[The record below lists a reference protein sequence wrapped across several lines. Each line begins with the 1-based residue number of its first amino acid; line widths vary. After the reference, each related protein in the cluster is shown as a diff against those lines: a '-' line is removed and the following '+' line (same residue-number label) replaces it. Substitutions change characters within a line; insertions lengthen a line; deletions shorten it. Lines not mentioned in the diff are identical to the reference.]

1 MEGTTTMPAQGL
13 KSAPDGIAAT
23 PDKDETITMH
33 AQPESGQMDVEGE
46 DEATR
51 LRALAT
57 DVRNQ
62 DDLERDIGRQVS
74 TLPLPEDRTDLE
86 YLQLLDRRYE

>member
-1 MEGTTTMPAQGL
+1 MEGSTAVPAQGL
-13 KSAPDGIAAT
+13 ESAPDGSATTPEKNESIA
-23 PDKDETITMH
+23 MQ
-33 AQPESGQMDVEGE
+33 AQPESGQRNGQMNVEGE

-74 TLPLPEDRTDLE
+74 TPR
-86 YLQLLDRRYE
+86 

>member
-1 MEGTTTMPAQGL
+1 MEGSTTMLAQARE
-13 KSAPDGIAAT
+13 SAPDGVAAA
-23 PDKDETITMH
+23 PAKDESIAMH
-33 AQPESGQMDVEGE
+33 VQPENGQMNVERE

-74 TLPLPEDRTDLE
+74 TPPLPEDRTDLE
-86 YLQLLDRRYE
+86 YLQHFDRRYE

>member
-1 MEGTTTMPAQGL
+1 MEESTTVPAQ
-13 KSAPDGIAAT
+13 AFQRVPDGDPAM
-23 PDKDETITMH
+23 PGKDQSMAMH
-33 AQPESGQMDVEGE
+33 AQPGNGQMNVEGE

-74 TLPLPEDRTDLE
+74 PPR
-86 YLQLLDRRYE
+86 

>member
-1 MEGTTTMPAQGL
+1 MEESTTVPVQAL
-13 KSAPDGIAAT
+13 ERVPDGDPAMPGIGQSIA
-23 PDKDETITMH
+23 MH
-33 AQPESGQMDVEGE
+33 AQPGNGQMNAEGE

-57 DVRNQ
+57 HVRNQ

-74 TLPLPEDRTDLE
+74 PPR
-86 YLQLLDRRYE
+86 

>member
-1 MEGTTTMPAQGL
+1 MRAQGL
-13 KSAPDGIAAT
+13 ESAPEGTAAT
-23 PDKDETITMH
+23 PAEDESIAMH
-33 AQPESGQMDVEGE
+33 VQPENGQMNVEGE

-74 TLPLPEDRTDLE
+74 APPLPDDRPHLE
-86 YLQLLDRRYE
+86 YRQHFDRRYE

>member
-1 MEGTTTMPAQGL
+1 MEESTAVPAQG
-13 KSAPDGIAAT
+13 SECAPEGNAAT
-23 PDKDETITMH
+23 SDKDESIAMH
-33 AQPESGQMDVEGE
+33 AQTESGQTNVEGE

-74 TLPLPEDRTDLE
+74 SSR
-86 YLQLLDRRYE
+86 

>member
-1 MEGTTTMPAQGL
+1 MEGSTTAAAQGL
-13 KSAPDGIAAT
+13 ESAPDGNAAM
-23 PDKDETITMH
+23 PDKDESIT
-33 AQPESGQMDVEGE
+33 AQAQTEKGQTNVEGE

-74 TLPLPEDRTDLE
+74 NSQR
-86 YLQLLDRRYE
+86 